1 MRVTD
6 ALAGSHPGVPIPIGV
21 PVDGGRLIGDLVCV
35 PDAAGLV
42 LFAHGS
48 GSSRLSPRNTA
59 VARQL
64 EAHGFATLLID
75 LLTPDEEIEDRRTS
89 SLRFDIPLLAHRVEM
104 VVDWIGA
111 QPSLADLPL
120 GLFGASTGAGAA
132 LQAAAA
138 RPGRVGAIVSRGGRP
153 DLAGDALRDVDA
165 PTLLL
170 VGGNDLPVIDLNR
183 HAVAR
188 MQSEVTLEI
197 VPEAGHLFDQPGA
210 LEHVATRAAEWFA
223 LHLRTPS
230 RARH

>member
-1 MRVTD
+1 M
-6 ALAGSHPGVPIPIGV
+6 PIPVGV
-21 PVDGGRLIGDLVCV
+21 PVDGGRLIGDLVLV
-35 PDAAGLV
+35 PEAGGLV

-48 GSSRLSPRNTA
+48 GSSRLSPRNTL

-75 LLTPDEEIEDRRTS
+75 LLTPEEDAEDRRTS
-89 SLRFDIPLLAHRVEM
+89 ALRFDIPLLAHRVEM

-111 QPSLADLPL
+111 QPSLANLPL

-138 RPGRVGAIVSRGGRP
+138 RPGRVAAIVSRGGRP

-170 VGGNDLPVIDLNR
+170 VGGDDQPVTDLNR
-183 HAVAR
+183 QAVER
-188 MQSEVTLEI
+188 MQSDVTLEI
-197 VPEAGHLFDQPGA
+197 VPGAGHLFEQPGA
-210 LEHVATRAAEWFA
+210 LEHVASRAADWFA
-223 LHLRTPS
+223 GHLRVTS